1 MTSHLT
7 EKKSQTISLK
17 SLLSNLTLVKVNPRL
32 KYQIRTVGIS
42 NIRIRQ
48 RYTISQT
55 TNCDFLPSLEPLDRR
70 FPNFPVLKSLFSEAW
85 CARVS
90 VVENISAN

>member
-7 EKKSQTISLK
+7 EKKSRTISLK
-17 SLLSNLTLVKVNPRL
+17 SWLSNLTLVKVNPRL

-48 RYTISQT
+48 SCIISQT
-55 TNCDFLPSLEPLDRR
+55 TNCVLPSLEPLGRR
-70 FPNFPVLKSLFSEAW
+70 SPNFPVLKSLFSEAW